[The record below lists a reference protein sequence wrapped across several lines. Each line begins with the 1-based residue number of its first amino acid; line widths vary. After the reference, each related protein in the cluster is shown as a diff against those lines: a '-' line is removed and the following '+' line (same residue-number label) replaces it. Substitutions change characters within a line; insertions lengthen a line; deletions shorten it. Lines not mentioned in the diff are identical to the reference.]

1 MKKSIKYSIITFVI
15 TALLLSACG
24 MKLDLP
30 GVVRGSGNV
39 ITEERSVS
47 GFEYIKFNGAGE
59 IFIEQGTEEKLV
71 IEAEDN
77 ILPKITNKVEN
88 GVLTLGLDTR
98 ITDDQVI
105 PTKNMVYRLTFITLS
120 GLNINGAAT
129 LNVKQLFAGDFEFN
143 VNGTGNAT
151 FEDFQAD
158 KLTVE
163 IDGGANVTFKGLVP
177 QQSVV
182 INGAGGYDAGDLET
196 GTTSITFNGAGK
208 STVWALDDLTISI
221 NGAGSVEY
229 YGDPHVT
236 QSITGLGNVKPLG
249 NK

>member
-105 PTKNMVYRLTFITLS
+105 PTENMVYRLTVITLS